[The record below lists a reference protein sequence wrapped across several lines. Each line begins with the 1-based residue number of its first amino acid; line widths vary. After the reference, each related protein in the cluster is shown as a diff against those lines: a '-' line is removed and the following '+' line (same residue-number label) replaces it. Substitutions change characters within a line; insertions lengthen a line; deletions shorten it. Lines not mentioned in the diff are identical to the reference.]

1 MIDFLISPYAIHLY
15 TIIIIYLVLAQGFN
29 LVLGLGRLFNLAH
42 ISSYALGAYTATLLI
57 MDAQWTPV
65 PAMLAAAGVAG
76 LFALFI
82 GAISVRLVSDY
93 FAIGTLAFSAIVSAL
108 LINMRS
114 VTRGVLGI
122 PGIPRPQLF
131 GITFDSNEAFLL
143 LCALISFFLL
153 LLSYCLLRGSYG
165 RALRAV
171 GEFQMGAESL
181 GFDSG
186 GLRLWGVVFA
196 SASAGLVGALFSF
209 YLSFI
214 DPSSFSL
221 TEMILV
227 ITIVVVGRPGSFWG
241 VVASTVGLTLVPEAL
256 RFVDM
261 PSSVLGPVRQALY
274 AVILFAFVW
283 INRAKLFPEGRKV

>member
-1 MIDFLISPYAIHLY
+1 MVDFLLSPYAVHLY
-15 TIIIIYLVLAQGFN
+15 TVIVIYLVLAQGFN
-29 LVLGLGRLFNLAH
+29 IVIGLGRLFNLAH

-57 MDAQWTPV
+57 MDAQWDAL
-65 PAMLAAAGVAG
+65 PAMLAAAVIAG
-76 LFALFI
+76 IFALFI

-122 PGIPRPQLF
+122 PGIPRPQFF
-131 GITFDSNEAFLL
+131 GVAFESNEAFLL
-143 LCALISFFLL
+143 LCAIVASVLL
-153 LLSYCLLRGSYG
+153 LISYCLLQGSYG
-165 RALRAV
+165 RALRAI
-171 GEFQMGAESL
+171 GEFEIGAESL

-241 VVASTVGLTLVPEAL
+241 VVASTIGLILVPEAL
-256 RFVDM
+256 RFIDI
-261 PSSVLGPVRQALY
+261 PSSVLGPARQALY
-274 AVILFAFVW
+274 AGILFAFVW
-283 INRAKLFPEGRKV
+283 INRARLFPEGRKV